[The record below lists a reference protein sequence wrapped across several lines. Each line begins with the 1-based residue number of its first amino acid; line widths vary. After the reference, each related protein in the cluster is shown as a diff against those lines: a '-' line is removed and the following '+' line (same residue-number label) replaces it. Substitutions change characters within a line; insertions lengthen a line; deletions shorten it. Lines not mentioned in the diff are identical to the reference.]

1 MLWAFGSILILIC
14 IVISILEEEY
24 QPIYG
29 LSSEMVSGGQVDPA
43 RGVHTEGRVMNRHRV
58 QRSPES

>member
-24 QPIYG
+24 QPIYR
-29 LSSEMVSGGQVDPA
+29 LSSKLVSGGQVDPA
-43 RGVHTEGRVMNRHRV
+43 GGCIQKEE
-58 QRSPES
+58 Q